1 MDWFLYVRDFRHE
14 EVNFHASQYSP
25 EYYKVLKQMG
35 TWVHRLT
42 TVVKGKLVLFFTTV
56 TETSKS
62 IKMACLVKTKL
73 GFKY

>member
-1 MDWFLYVRDFRHE
+1 MDWFLYVRDLRHE

-42 TVVKGKLVLFFTTV
+42 TVVRGK
-56 TETSKS
+56 
-62 IKMACLVKTKL
+62 
-73 GFKY
+73 